1 MKESNEISLQ
11 ERKELGIVES
21 GISVSPEQPDPTG
34 SHYQRERKREE
45 QLLQSGLWSLVEP
58 CGVLWSLVEPCGA
71 RSSAEVAD
79 GSRCYVAA

>member
-58 CGVLWSLVEPCGA
+58 CGV
-71 RSSAEVAD
+71 RSSAEWLTAHDVTLLPE
-79 GSRCYVAA
+79 G

>member
-34 SHYQRERKREE
+34 SHYPRERGREK
-45 QLLQSGLWSLVEP
+45 SNFCRAA
-58 CGVLWSLVEPCGA
+58 CGVLWRLVERDLVQSG
-71 RSSAEVAD
+71 
-79 GSRCYVAA
+79 

>member
-34 SHYQRERKREE
+34 SHYQRERKEE
-45 QLLQSGLWSLVEP
+45 RRATFAERLVES
-58 CGVLWSLVEPCGA
+58 CGVLWSLVECDPVQSG
-71 RSSAEVAD
+71 
-79 GSRCYVAA
+79 